1 MLLGALS
8 LAPWLGEFRSV
19 TAPAAQG
26 SGPKRLSPFCLG
38 NTGNT
43 VGASPREEAK

>member
-1 MLLGALS
+1 MLLRALS
-8 LAPWLGEFRSV
+8 LAPWLAELRSV

-26 SGPKRLSPFCLG
+26 SGQKKPSPFCLG

-43 VGASPREEAK
+43 VGASPREEAE